1 MIKTQKL
8 NWNWIENENAN
19 AIENE
24 NWNEIEGEND
34 IESVNV
40 I

>member
-8 NWNWIENENAN
+8 NWNWIDNENAN

>member
-1 MIKTQKL
+1 MIKSQKL